1 MWVVGCYMLARCLRR
16 SEGGRSETDVE
27 RARPAGKNLSLVG
40 GVQIGSRLAS
50 SVFLTLGGH

>member
-1 MWVVGCYMLARCLRR
+1 MLARCLRR

-40 GVQIGSRLAS
+40 GCRLDLALAS
-50 SVFLTLGGH
+50 RPQFSSP